1 MATESLLMGQ
11 ITTLTQ
17 NVVYA
22 MPGRGCLLFSN
33 VALQQSNTSDFALNS
48 AITALTTV
56 ETAAAY
62 IRCTTG
68 AAIVRLVT
76 YP

>member
-1 MATESLLMGQ
+1 MATEMLLVGP

-22 MPGRGCLLFSN
+22 MPGIQCLLFSN

-48 AITALTTV
+48 AVAALTSV
-56 ETAAAY
+56 EIAAAY

-68 AAIVRLVT
+68 AAIVRVVT
-76 YP
+76 NK

>member
-1 MATESLLMGQ
+1 MATEVLTIGPIQ
-11 ITTLTQ
+11 TLVQ
-17 NVVYA
+17 NTVYA
-22 MPGRGCLLFSN
+22 MPGRGTFLFSN
-33 VALQQSNTSDFALNS
+33 VALEGSNTSDFALKQTI
-48 AITALTTV
+48 AALTSV

-68 AAIVRLVT
+68 AAIVRLIT